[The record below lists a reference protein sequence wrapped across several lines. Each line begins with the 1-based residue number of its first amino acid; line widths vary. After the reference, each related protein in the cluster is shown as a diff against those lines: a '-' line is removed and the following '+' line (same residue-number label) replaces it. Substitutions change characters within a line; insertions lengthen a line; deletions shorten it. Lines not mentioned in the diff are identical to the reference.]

1 MSGRVSEA
9 GRSLADRP
17 GRSPT
22 AHRSF
27 LTLGHPFYCYRY
39 VAPRDHPDD
48 PPTLGLGQRASLHD
62 FHRIAGLGIVVLVM
76 GMANGTV
83 PQVLAVL
90 RMPHQAFDL
99 DAARL
104 GHLVAGHHADGR
116 LANPPRAGHRS
127 IVLLNCLA
135 SRLAVTLA
143 LDGLNAGDFAPRL
156 ADFTGSLDLFRLRL
170 EPEAEQVL
178 GRFAQGQRELFVAH

>member
-9 GRSLADRP
+9 GRSVAERP

-90 RMPHQAFDL
+90 RMPPNGFPPAGAGFVSLAPVPHPAGGGGG
-99 DAARL
+99 ARRQ
-104 GHLVAGHHADGR
+104 D
-116 LANPPRAGHRS
+116 
-127 IVLLNCLA
+127 
-135 SRLAVTLA
+135 
-143 LDGLNAGDFAPRL
+143 DKDAPRR
-156 ADFTGSLDLFRLRL
+156 G
-170 EPEAEQVL
+170 
-178 GRFAQGQRELFVAH
+178 